1 MAETFYA
8 GDKIRKYYG
17 KGDLSEIEENG
28 HYEKVIEK
36 YPWVSNRDYV
46 AISTP
51 VFHPILRE
59 EFVSGLLP
67 AGQKNIL
74 FGIGVHSAARKFS
87 MWNKKSYIRAYK
99 ILLESEIPY
108 LSWLP
113 ANSSLIAVG
122 ENHAEFGRP
131 APTGIET
138 FKDYYFGGDPDIVEQ
153 QFGLEKRRGQYETYY
168 GDNCIGN
175 EVIELKQYCYDT
187 QELLSDWDVYAVL
200 ARREREVGT
209 YGHEELNTD
218 YQTAMD
224 SLSSKNTNTS
234 V

>member
-74 FGIGVHSAARKFS
+74 FG
-87 MWNKKSYIRAYK
+87 KSYIRAYK

-168 GDNCIGN
+168 GATCIGN

-209 YGHEELNTD
+209 YGDEQLNID
-218 YQTAMD
+218 YQIAMET
-224 SLSSKNTNTS
+224 LNSKNTNTS
-234 V
+234 S